1 LAICNLTLETET
13 TVEEV
18 NEYLRW
24 AALHSSLQRQIDF
37 TTSPEVV
44 STDFVGNRHAS
55 IVDGEASI
63 VDGKRCVLYVWY
75 DNEFGYT
82 CQVVRIVQRW
92 AGIRYPLIPSDVAK
106 TGF

>member
-1 LAICNLTLETET
+1 
-13 TVEEV
+13 
-18 NEYLRW
+18 
-24 AALHSSLQRQIDF
+24 
-37 TTSPEVV
+37 
-44 STDFVGNRHAS
+44 
-55 IVDGEASI
+55 VDGEASI

-92 AGIRYPLIPSDVAK
+92 AGIRYPLIPSDVAT